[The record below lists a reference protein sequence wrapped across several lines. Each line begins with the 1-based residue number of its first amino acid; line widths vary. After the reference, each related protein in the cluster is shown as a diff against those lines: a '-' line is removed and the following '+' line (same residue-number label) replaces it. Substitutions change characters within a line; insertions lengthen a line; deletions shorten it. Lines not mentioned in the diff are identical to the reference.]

1 MPKRRDTQR
10 NEAERVRV
18 RQFTEEFGLM
28 GERSG
33 MPRMV
38 ARLLGWLLICDPPS
52 QSSAEIASALGVSR
66 ASVSIA
72 TRLLE
77 AGGLIRRK
85 AMPGSRSYRFE
96 IVPSAFMDLPAAER
110 FREWREIAERGLDLL
125 DNPEGE
131 RGARLRAAR
140 DFYAYVEREVPKL
153 IERFRAEQQG
163 GTPAQESPT

>member
-1 MPKRRDTQR
+1 MSKRTDTAATD
-10 NEAERVRV
+10 AELARA
-18 RQFTEEFGLM
+18 RQFSEEFGLM

-52 QSSAEIASALGVSR
+52 QSSAEIASALRVSR

-77 AGGLIRRK
+77 AGGLIRRT
-85 AMPGSRSYRFE
+85 ATPGARGYRFE
-96 IVPSAFMDLPAAER
+96 VEPSAFINLQAAER
-110 FREWREIAERGLDLL
+110 FRAWREITERGLDLL
-125 DNPEGE
+125 DDPEGE

-153 IERFRAEQQG
+153 IERFRADQQG
-163 GTPAQESPT
+163 GH

>member
-1 MPKRRDTQR
+1 MPKRRDITAL
-10 NEAERVRV
+10 EGERARV

-85 AMPGSRSYRFE
+85 AMPGTRSYRFE
-96 IVPSAFMDLPAAER
+96 VEPSAFMNLQAAER
-110 FREWREIAERGLDLL
+110 FRDWREIAERGLELL
-125 DNPEGE
+125 DEPEGE

-163 GTPAQESPT
+163 GMPTKE

>member
-1 MPKRRDTQR
+1 MTKRTDARFH
-10 NEAERVRV
+10 EPASASPERH
-18 RQFTEEFGLM
+18 FAEEFGLI
-28 GERSG
+28 GERAG

-52 QSSAEIASALGVSR
+52 QTSTEIASALGVSR

-77 AGGLIRRK
+77 AGGLIRR
-85 AMPGSRSYRFE
+85 MPAPGTRSYCFE
-96 IVPSAFMDLPAAER
+96 LEPNAFVSLQAAER
-110 FREWREIAERGLDLL
+110 FRPWRLMAERGLSLL
-125 DNPEGE
+125 DDPDDE

-153 IERFRAEQQG
+153 IERFRIE
-163 GTPAQESPT
+163 QESG

>member
-1 MPKRRDTQR
+1 MPKRRDITAL
-10 NEAERVRV
+10 EGERARV
-18 RQFTEEFGLM
+18 RQFAEEFGLM

-52 QSSAEIASALGVSR
+52 QSSTEIASALGVSR
-66 ASVSIA
+66 ASVSVA

-77 AGGLIRRK
+77 AGGLIRRT
-85 AMPGSRSYRFE
+85 ALPGTRSYLFE
-96 IVPSAFMDLPAAER
+96 IEPSAFMNLRAAER
-110 FREWREIAERGLDLL
+110 FRAWREIAERGLDLL

-140 DFYAYVEREVPKL
+140 DFYAYVEHEVPKL
-153 IERFRAEQQG
+153 IDRFRAEQQG
-163 GTPAQESPT
+163 GPPTRE

>member
-1 MPKRRDTQR
+1 MPKRRDITAL
-10 NEAERVRV
+10 EGERARV

-52 QSSAEIASALGVSR
+52 QSSAEIANALGVSR

-77 AGGLIRRK
+77 AGGLIRRT
-85 AMPGSRSYRFE
+85 AAPGMRSHRFE

-110 FREWREIAERGLDLL
+110 FREWREIAEGGLSLL
-125 DNPEGE
+125 DDPEGE

-153 IERFRAEQQG
+153 IERFRAHQQG
-163 GTPAQESPT
+163 GRPTRE